1 MRRNSARGK
10 SAPISRASVLIGLS
24 CLALWLV
31 SGLADAGPLLA
42 QLPVVKNP
50 AWAWIALA
58 ALLGAMLFS
67 ALYVGAETALD
78 LLRPMHVRYAKEK
91 GSKRGARMEWT
102 LEHRGSLIAAAIL
115 GRQTFKLA
123 MVFFSL
129 VLGERLAAHTANAP
143 DAPSFSIATLYGL
156 GIVIP
161 VGLVSMALD
170 LVPKSYATLH
180 PHRVAYRLD
189 TLMRASWALFGVP
202 AAAVAGL
209 ANLLTSRFGG
219 EATFEIQNPVEEEIK
234 TIVESAEESG
244 EIEVDERE
252 LLHSVF
258 EFTDTVARE
267 IMTPR
272 VDLDAMPVKSSA
284 PEVIEVIKQ
293 TGHSRIPLFEET
305 DDQIVGVVHAKDLLL
320 AALNGNGTI
329 NLRSLMRPAMFI
341 PENKSL
347 HELLREMRQA
357 RTQLAVV
364 HDEFGGTAG
373 IVTVEDIVEELF
385 GDIVDEYDADE
396 PTIVEENGAF
406 LVDGKIHVDDVNQV
420 LRSDFESAEFDTI
433 GGYVFG
439 LFGRQPDLN
448 ECLDAGNWRFCVAET
463 DGRRIVRLRIERL
476 PEPRF
481 TETDRETDE

>member
-1 MRRNSARGK
+1 MSPRRRSGK
-10 SAPISRASVLIGLS
+10 SAPISRASVLIAVSCVGFWLLS
-24 CLALWLV
+24 
-31 SGLADAGPLLA
+31 GPADAGPLLA
-42 QLPVVKNP
+42 QIQIVRNP
-50 AWAWIALA
+50 AWAWIALV

-67 ALYVGAETALD
+67 ALYVGAETSLD
-78 LLRPMHVRYAKEK
+78 LLRPVHVKYAREK
-91 GSKRGARMEWT
+91 SNKRGARMEWI
-102 LEHRGSLIAAAIL
+102 LEHRSSLIAAAIL

-129 VLGERLAAHTANAP
+129 VLGERVAAHAANSAE
-143 DAPSFSIATLYGL
+143 APSISIATLYGL
-156 GIVIP
+156 AIVIP
-161 VGLVSMALD
+161 VGLLSMALD

-180 PHRVAYRLD
+180 PHRVAFRLD

-202 AAAVAGL
+202 AAGVAAL
-209 ANLLTSRFGG
+209 ANVLTSRFGG

-284 PEVIEVIKQ
+284 AEVIEVIKQ

-320 AALNGNGTI
+320 AALNGNGTL

-396 PTIVEENGAF
+396 PTIVEENGSF
-406 LVDGKIHVDDVNQV
+406 LVDGKVHLDDVNEV
-420 LRSDFESAEFDTI
+420 LHSDFESEEFDTI
-433 GGYVFG
+433 GGFLFG
-439 LFGRQPDLN
+439 LFGRQPTLN

-463 DGRRIVRLRIERL
+463 DGRRVVRLRVERL
-476 PEPRF
+476 PEPHYSA
-481 TETDRETDE
+481 DEDSDE